1 VLRRR
6 FIALLVACLT
16 FIGAAGAQAAP
27 ELSVSDRLQDRRYL
41 ALSERAYSV
50 GFEDG
55 RFYANGWHITGKMG
69 GV

>member
-16 FIGAAGAQAAP
+16 LIGAARAQAAP